1 MTESEWKI
9 FRQVRE
15 VALDRYCERVL
26 AEVTRVAS
34 DAGQTHHERYLAVYR
49 LIGQRDEELA
59 NAFNDP
65 RRSTAVQQLL
75 LLRSLDL
82 LTEEEFARFRQETR
96 DSLEEIRRGLR
107 E

>member
-26 AEVTRVAS
+26 AEVTSVAS
-34 DAGQTHHERYLAVYR
+34 DAGQTHHQRYLAVYR
-49 LIGQRDEELA
+49 LIEKRDEELA

-65 RRSTAVQQLL
+65 RRSTAFQQLL
-75 LLRSLDL
+75 YLRSLNL
-82 LTEEEFARFRQETR
+82 LTEEEFARFQPETR
-96 DSLEEIRRGLR
+96 DLLEETLRGLR